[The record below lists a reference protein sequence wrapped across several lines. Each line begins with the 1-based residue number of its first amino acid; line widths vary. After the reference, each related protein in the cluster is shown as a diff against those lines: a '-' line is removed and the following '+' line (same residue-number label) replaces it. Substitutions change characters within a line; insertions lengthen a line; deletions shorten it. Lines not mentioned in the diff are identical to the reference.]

1 MGSHRIELFAPSGIP
16 LIEPGADLAA
26 IIIAALRGNGEHLLP
41 GDIVIIAQKT
51 LAKAETGS
59 WGSRRQPSP
68 RRWSRRR

>member
-41 GDIVIIAQKT
+41 GDIVIIAQKIAREGGNRFVG
-51 LAKAETGS
+51 LSASAVAEALE
-59 WGSRRQPSP
+59 
-68 RRWSRRR
+68 